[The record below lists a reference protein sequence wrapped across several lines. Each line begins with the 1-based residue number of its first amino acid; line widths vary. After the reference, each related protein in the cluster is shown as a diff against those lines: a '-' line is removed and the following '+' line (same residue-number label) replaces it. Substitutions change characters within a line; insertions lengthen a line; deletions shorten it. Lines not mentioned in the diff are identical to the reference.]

1 MTSTGSAAIRW
12 PRASSLLLLIGLAGC
27 AQPPAADLVLYNGV
41 VHTLD
46 QERGTQTAVAAAGE
60 HIVCVGSDAACLET
74 ASADARR
81 VDLQGATV
89 IPGLAD
95 SHAHL
100 SGIGFREMNLDLS
113 DAASLG
119 ELQARVADR
128 VAAAT
133 PGEWIVG
140 RGWIEARWEPPVFP
154 TRQDL
159 DAVAP
164 ENPVYL
170 VRADGHGAVAN
181 SPALTV
187 AGVDAATRA
196 PVGGEI
202 LRDSSGEPTGMLL
215 DRAQNLL
222 RPHLPQETPERTR
235 QALILGA
242 RTMAERGW
250 TQVSIAGTSW
260 DEVAMLRE
268 LIDSGEIGIRIY
280 AAIGGPSEDAD
291 RLLEQ
296 GPQIDPD
303 GRLDV
308 RSIKLFM
315 DGALGSKGAA
325 LLEPYADHDSDGLL
339 MHEPEALEPLFERAR
354 AAGVQVQTHAI
365 GDRANRLVLDLYER
379 AFVGLDAAARREAR
393 WRIEHA
399 QVLDPA
405 DIPRFAELGV
415 IASMQPSHA
424 ITDLHFALSRL
435 GPERLRGAY
444 AWRSLIDA
452 GATLAAGSDA
462 PVEKGDPRVELYAAS
477 ERKGLDGFSEAH
489 WGPEQALSREEA
501 LRSLTEW
508 AAYATFQEAW
518 RGAIRPGMW
527 TDLTVFSRDVLTAD
541 GEELLAA
548 EVRMTVVG
556 GRIVFER

>member
-1 MTSTGSAAIRW
+1 MSSTEDAGIRW
-12 PRASSLLLLIGLAGC
+12 PRASKLLLLLGLAGC
-27 AQPPAADLVLYNGV
+27 AQQPAADLVLYNGV

-46 QERGTQTAVAAAGE
+46 PELGTQTAVSVSGAD
-60 HIVCVGSDAACLET
+60 ILCVGSDAACLET
-74 ASADARR
+74 ASPEARR
-81 VDLQGATV
+81 VDLKGAAVT
-89 IPGLAD
+89 PGLAD

-113 DAASLG
+113 DAASLAD
-119 ELQARVADR
+119 LQARVAER
-128 VAAAT
+128 VAAVT

-154 TRQDL
+154 NRADL

-181 SPALTV
+181 SVALAI
-187 AGVDAATRA
+187 AGVDAAEVPA
-196 PVGGEI
+196 GGAI
-202 LRDSSGEPTGMLL
+202 LRDADGEPSGMLL
-215 DRAQNLL
+215 DRAQNLI

-235 QALILGA
+235 EALILGA

-260 DEVAMLRE
+260 DEIAMLRE

-280 AAIGGPSEDAD
+280 AAIGGPGDDAD
-291 RLLEQ
+291 RLLAQ
-296 GPQIDPD
+296 GPQIDPA

-308 RSIKLFM
+308 RSIKLFL

-325 LLEPYADHDSDGLL
+325 LLAPYSDHDSAGLL
-339 MHEPEALEPLFERAR
+339 MHEPATLEPLLAR
-354 AAGVQVQTHAI
+354 ALGAGVQIQTHAI
-365 GDRANRLVLDLYER
+365 GDRANRLVLDLYEQ
-379 AFVGLDAAARREAR
+379 AFAGLDPAARRAAR

-399 QVLDPA
+399 QILDPA

-435 GPERLRGAY
+435 GAERLRGAY
-444 AWRSLIDA
+444 AWRSLVDA
-452 GATLAAGSDA
+452 GAVLAAGSDA
-462 PVEKGDPRVELYAAS
+462 PVEKGDPLVELYAAS
-477 ERKGLDGFSEAH
+477 VRKGLDGFSDDH
-489 WGPEQALSREEA
+489 WGLDQALSREEA
-501 LRSLTEW
+501 LRALTEW
-508 AAYATFQEAW
+508 AAYAMFQEAW
-518 RGAIRPGMW
+518 RGKIRPGMW
-527 TDLTVFSRDVLTAD
+527 ADLTVFSRDVLAVP
-541 GEELLAA
+541 GEELLGA
-548 EVRMTVVG
+548 EVEMTVVG
-556 GRIVFER
+556 GRIVFEQR